1 MPGEA
6 EHALHLLRHSLVVG
20 DSPQQESKWIRVD
33 PPCSGAKS
41 NMKFQSAYGHFSED
55 GREYVITT
63 PMTPRP
69 WGNIISNGDYAMMVS
84 QTGSG
89 YSWRGNAGQNRI
101 TRSFQDLVKD
111 NWGKY
116 LYIRDRAQN
125 IYWSATYKPVMHP
138 YAAYTVTHGLGYSI
152 FRQTTEGITSELT
165 VFVAASDPVEVFRL
179 TLTNEGAEP
188 RDLDVTSYAE
198 WLLGFAPDEH
208 REFHKLFIETSAD
221 LARSAVY
228 ARKCLWGFPDE
239 RGRHNNVDWPYT
251 AFMAVSEPLRSFD
264 CDKESFIG
272 LYRNDDAPQA
282 MADDRLAG
290 HTGRW
295 TDAIAAL
302 QIAVRLAPGESKTV
316 VFTLGA
322 AEDDKEDVHALIR
335 RYTGAAESEQALQDV
350 HAFWSRF
357 VDAEKVETPD
367 DALNFMTN
375 TWLKYQ
381 AISCR
386 LWGKSAFYQVS
397 AGYGFRDQLQ
407 DSQIFLAS
415 EPEYARKQLLRHA
428 AQQFVEGD
436 VLHWWFSMRGGGPRT
451 NCSDDLLWL
460 PFILDAYLQETADFG
475 VLDEVIP
482 YLNGPAASLYDHCQ
496 RAIERAFSRFS
507 PRGIPLMGD
516 HDWNDGLSAVG
527 TLLKGESFWVAEFL
541 YMILGS
547 FSPLARR
554 RGDDRFAARCEDVR
568 ASLGEALDRCGW
580 DGEWYL
586 QATTDDGQPLGSH
599 QNDEGKIFLMP
610 NIWAVISGAAE
621 PERARIALA
630 SVTRHLLRDYG
641 TLLNFPAF
649 TRPRP
654 DIGYVT
660 RYAPGLRENGGVYT
674 HAATWSV
681 WAYSLMGQPELA
693 YEAYRRICPPNRS
706 ADIEVYMA
714 EPYVTPGNIDG
725 PVSPHYGR
733 GGWTWYTGSAQWLH
747 RVATHWILGVRPQE
761 DGLLVDPAIPPEW
774 PGFKVTRRFR
784 GATYAIEVENP
795 HRVGRGISRVTVDGQ
810 PFAGNLLP
818 VFPSGTTHLVKVI
831 LG

>member
-1 MPGEA
+1 MNKKF
-6 EHALHLLRHSLVVG
+6 
-20 DSPQQESKWIRVD
+20 ESR
-33 PPCSGAKS
+33 
-41 NMKFQSAYGHFSED
+41 YGYFTED
-55 GREYVITT
+55 GREYVINT
-63 PMTPRP
+63 PFTPRP
-69 WGNIISNGDYAMMVS
+69 WGNVISNGDYGMMIS

-101 TRSFQDLVKD
+101 TRSFQDLIKD

-116 LYIRDRAQN
+116 LYIRDLKRQT
-125 IYWSATYKPVMHP
+125 YWSAAYKPVMRP
-138 YAAYTVTHGLGYSI
+138 YQHYQVVHGVGYSRFVQQVEDI
-152 FRQTTEGITSELT
+152 ESVLT
-165 VFVAASDPVEVFRL
+165 VFVAADAPLEVFQL
-179 TLTNEGAEP
+179 SLTNHSKETRE
-188 RDLDVTSYAE
+188 LDVTSYAE

-221 LARSAVY
+221 VSGQAVF
-228 ARKCLWGFPDE
+228 ARKCLWGFADDK
-239 RGRHNNVDWPYT
+239 GRHNNVTWPYT
-251 AFMAVSEPLRSFD
+251 AFMAVSEPLKSFD

-272 LYRNDDAPQA
+272 LYNNDDRPKA
-282 MADDRLAG
+282 MFEPKLAG
-290 HTGRW
+290 RTGRF

-302 QIAVRLAPGESKTV
+302 QVAVSLQPGESKLV

-322 AEDDKEDVHALIR
+322 AEDGHEDADDLIR
-335 RYTGAAESEQALQDV
+335 RFTSAEKSEQAFLAMRD
-350 HAFWSRF
+350 FWSRF
-357 VDAEKVETPD
+357 VDAEQAETPD

-375 TWLKYQ
+375 IWAKYQ

-407 DSQIFLAS
+407 DSQIFLVS
-415 EPEYARKQLLRHA
+415 EPDYARRQLLLHA

-436 VLHWWFSMRGGGPRT
+436 VLHWWFSIRGGGPRT

-460 PFILDAYLQETADFG
+460 PFILNAYLEETADYAI
-475 VLDEVIP
+475 LDEMIP
-482 YLNGPAASLYDHCQ
+482 YLNGPAEPLYDHCK
-496 RAIERAFSRFS
+496 RAVERSFSRFS

-541 YMILGS
+541 YMILSS
-547 FSPLARR
+547 FIPLARR
-554 RGDDRFAARCEDVR
+554 RGDARFVQRCETVR
-568 ASLGEALDRCGW
+568 ESLKAALNRHGW
-580 DGEWYL
+580 DGSWYL
-586 QATTDDGQPLGSH
+586 QATTDDGLPLGS
-599 QNDEGKIFLMP
+599 QENEEGKIFLMP

-621 PERARIALA
+621 EERAQTAMEA
-630 SVTRHLLRDYG
+630 VTHYLHKDYG

-681 WAYSLMGQPELA
+681 WAYTLVGQPERA

-706 ADIEVYMA
+706 ADIDTYKA

-725 PVSPHYGR
+725 PLSEFYGR

-747 RVATHWILGVRPQE
+747 RVATHWILGIRPQE
-761 DGLLVDPAIPPEW
+761 HGLLVEPSIPAHW
-774 PGFKVTRRFR
+774 QGFRVTRRFR
-784 GATYAIEVENP
+784 GAVYQIEVDNP
-795 HRVGRGISRVTVDGQ
+795 RHVNRGVNAVTIDGK
-810 PFAGNLLP
+810 PYSSNLLP
-818 VFPSGTTHLVKVI
+818 VFADGKTHSVRIVM
-831 LG
+831 GA